1 MSSSLEW
8 IEAGSVVVTPRIA
21 GDEASD
27 GQEVEPDDLAVEVAS
42 IYGGDGAIFTGSR
55 EALIEL
61 SARILEAAIHAHVR
75 YEAPPAPEAVR

>member
-8 IEAGSVVVTPRIA
+8 ITAGSVRVTPRIS

-27 GQEVEPDDLAVEVAS
+27 GQQIDTGGGLAVEVTSA
-42 IYGGDGAIFTGSR
+42 YGGDGAIFLGSR
-55 EALIEL
+55 EDLIEL

-75 YEAPPAPEAVR
+75 YESPEAVR